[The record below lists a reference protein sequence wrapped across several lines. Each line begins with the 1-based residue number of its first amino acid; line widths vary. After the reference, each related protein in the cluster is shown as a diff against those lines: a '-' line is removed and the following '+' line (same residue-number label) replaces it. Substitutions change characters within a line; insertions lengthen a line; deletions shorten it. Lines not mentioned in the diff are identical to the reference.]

1 MSEKRKSVEQA
12 GGASKKASTET
23 SGRGKRGAAAIPAVI
38 EKAGQPEGKGGEF
51 VTSLEFKE
59 SLLNRSV
66 ESLAYVKKNGVVFF
80 VDRTDKVSEVF
91 KVRFFL
97 DSISKGGEEWRER
110 WRGKKKK
117 RKQEKNA
124 DATIFFLFLFIFL

>member
-1 MSEKRKSVEQA
+1 LSEKRKSVEQA

-91 KVRFFL
+91 KVRFFFGFHF
-97 DSISKGGEEWRER
+97 KRGGGMEGEME
-110 WRGKKKK
+110 GE
-117 RKQEKNA
+117 KQEKNA